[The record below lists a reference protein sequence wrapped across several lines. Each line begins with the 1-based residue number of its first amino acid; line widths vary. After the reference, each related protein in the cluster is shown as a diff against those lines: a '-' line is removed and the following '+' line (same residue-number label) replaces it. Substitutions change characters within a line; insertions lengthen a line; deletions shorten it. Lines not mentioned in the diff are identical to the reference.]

1 MQIPFEVF
9 QDVCRF
15 HGCAY
20 DINKEVVDVC
30 RSPRRCIS
38 GSSWAECEEK
48 SCPFCANGNNARIG
62 KQYADGFCEGFSKK
76 GTEAIDDRAKSP
88 DGPGSDGK

>member
-20 DINKEVVDVC
+20 DRDKEVVDVC
-30 RSPRRCIS
+30 RAPRRQTS
-38 GSSWAECEEK
+38 EGWAECEEK
-48 SCPFCANGNNARIG
+48 SCPFCANGNYAEIG
-62 KQYADGFCEGFSKK
+62 KQYADGFFEGFSKK
-76 GTEAIDDRAKSP
+76 GTEAIDDEAETP
-88 DGPGSDGK
+88 EAPGSDEM